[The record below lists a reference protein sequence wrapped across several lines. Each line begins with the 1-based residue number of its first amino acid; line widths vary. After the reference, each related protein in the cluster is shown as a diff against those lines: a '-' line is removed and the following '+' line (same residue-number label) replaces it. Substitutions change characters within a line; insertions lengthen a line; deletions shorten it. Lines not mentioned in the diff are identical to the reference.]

1 MCQVCAVAIIGGL
14 GLSRWLH
21 VDDTVSGVWIGAF
34 VLAVIY
40 YTIAFFRAR
49 KIKFWGRDIITAISY
64 YALIFIPLYTGKII
78 GHPLNRLWGVDKL
91 IVGAF
96 AGTIVF
102 ILGAILYQW
111 LKKKNGGHA
120 HFPMEKVAIP
130 IASLLIVSA
139 GFYFLTK

>member
-34 VLAVIY
+34 ILVVIY

-49 KIKFWGRDIITAISY
+49 KIKFWGRDFLTALSY

-96 AGTIVF
+96 TGTIVF
-102 ILGAILYQW
+102 IIGAILYNW
-111 LKKKNGGHA
+111 MKKKNGGHA